1 MNTYDPLSH
10 TVYRH
15 PAADAGRPLA
25 PLGHHPGVH
34 RLPAGYANR
43 SSTTTLVTR
52 HVGPANSA
60 GGAVLVP
67 DQRWWTAAGP
77 R

>member
-10 TVYRH
+10 TVYMH
-15 PAADAGRPLA
+15 PAAGTGFPLV
-25 PLGHHPGVH
+25 PPGQHPGVH

-43 SSTTTLVTR
+43 SSTTTLPAR
-52 HVGPANSA
+52 DVGPANSA
-60 GGAVLVP
+60 GGAVLGRE
-67 DQRWWTAAGP
+67 QGWWTAAGP